1 MMRFLLP
8 GSSSFVS
15 DDWKESVADFG
26 KCSFAFWLSSRS
38 SSASWLNWWCRAH
51 QARVVRVM
59 KIDYKKLCSSTYRS
73 FPNITFFS
81 KICVKDLGPYYTR
94 VQDKFSIFVNCGIF
108 FQLIQFKHVQWVHG
122 DYQRPTHCIA

>member
-1 MMRFLLP
+1 MRFLLP

-38 SSASWLNWWCRAH
+38 SSASWLNWWCRAQ

-59 KIDYKKLCSSTYRS
+59 KIAYKKLCSSTYRS

-81 KICVKDLGPYYTR
+81 KICVKNWGPSLLYTR
-94 VQDKFSIFVNCGIF
+94 VGQVLHFLTGAYFFNWFSSSMYSSYMGTI
-108 FQLIQFKHVQWVHG
+108 K
-122 DYQRPTHCIA
+122 DQRTA